1 MLNIDLEFA
10 VSQHYFL
17 AGTAGL
23 TCCRQNTKI
32 RRFQQEIESETL
44 LAQTCDD
51 NRLIVAVHSFRRAI
65 FAFFEE

>member
-10 VSQHYFL
+10 VSQHYFWGQRG
-17 AGTAGL
+17 AY
-23 TCCRQNTKI
+23 CCRQNTKI
-32 RRFQQEIESETL
+32 RRIQQEIESETL